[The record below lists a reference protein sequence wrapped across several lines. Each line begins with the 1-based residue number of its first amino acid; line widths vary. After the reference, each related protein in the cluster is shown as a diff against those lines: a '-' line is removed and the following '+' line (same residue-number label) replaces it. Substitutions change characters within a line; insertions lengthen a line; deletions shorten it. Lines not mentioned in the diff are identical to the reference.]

1 MKLLAHLLVFAPFP
15 FPLLALANNNTSR
28 NGQIDRGPFP
38 ADINGSNFTYPWPLR
53 LYRFQSQGLDLEMA
67 FMDITINDLS
77 NPNERT
83 DRSKAK
89 GANSKPIKNGPQRN
103 KTAILLHGRNFCAA
117 TWEETARVLLTGGGY
132 SRVIIPDQIG
142 FCKSSKPGSRYQFSL
157 QQLALNTHNLLAAL
171 GITNSSSVSKSLTDL
186 TVIGHSMGGM
196 LGIRYSLL
204 YPSSNS
210 NLILVNPIGLEDYLS
225 LGVPYQSIDDT
236 LVTEQSTNYS
246 FIRSYEQSTYYPN
259 SLWTSSYDK
268 WATMLANI
276 YSGSQSGS
284 STQGQAR
291 VVDMVLT
298 QPVVYELPLL
308 KAKTLLL
315 IGQKDNTAIGKQWS
329 PPEVQQ
335 VLGRYDL
342 LGKKARDMITGSTLV
357 EFSDLGHAPHIQDP
371 ERFHAALVR
380 WLKSNQ

>member
-1 MKLLAHLLVFAPFP
+1 MKLLAHLLVFAPFQ
-15 FPLLALANNNTSR
+15 FPLLALANNITSR
-28 NGQIDRGPFP
+28 NGKIDHGLFP
-38 ADINGSNFTYPWPLR
+38 ADLNGSNFTYPWPLR

-77 NPNERT
+77 SPNERT

-89 GANSKPIKNGPQRN
+89 GANSRPTKNGPQRT
-103 KTAILLHGRNFCAA
+103 KTAVLLHGRNFCAA

-132 SRVIIPDQIG
+132 NRVIIPDQIG

-171 GITNSSSVSKSLTDL
+171 GTSLTGL

-204 YPSSNS
+204 YPSRNS
-210 NLILVNPIGLEDYLS
+210 NLILVNPIGLEDYLA

-236 LVTEQSTNYS
+236 FVTEQSTTYS
-246 FIRSYEQSTYYPN
+246 SIRSYEQSTYYPN
-259 SLWTSSYDK
+259 GPWTSSYDK

-276 YSGSQSGS
+276 YSGSQSRS
-284 STQGQAR
+284 FTQGQAR

-308 KAKTLLL
+308 KTKTLLL
-315 IGQKDNTAIGKQWS
+315 IGQKDTTAIGKQWS

-342 LGKKARDMITGSTLV
+342 LGKKARDMIPGSTLV
-357 EFSDLGHAPHIQDP
+357 EFPDLGHAPHIQDP

-380 WLKSNQ
+380 WLKSN